1 MSDETQAGQA
11 PQSEGESPSTS
22 RRHIWRLVVA
32 VALAIWLGF
41 AAGYAVATRV
51 LSAKAAAARRPV
63 NDIMERLREPLPAAP
78 GTQVLKQ
85 NVDCGGVGWENPGR
99 INEACSLLYEKQ
111 ILLTY
116 TSDLDK
122 GPEDWMDRQRR
133 LLQVLKFYEDYFLSL
148 GLVRGN
154 MQAPDSNSTMRWGPR
169 CVFYVCADYSLVGPN
184 DREFI
189 LVHIL
194 LFDSGYAVPKR

>member
-1 MSDETQAGQA
+1 MSDDTQTGQA
-11 PQSEGESPSTS
+11 PQSEGGSPPTA

-32 VALAIWLGF
+32 VALAIGLGF
-41 AAGYAVATRV
+41 AAGYAVATHV
-51 LSAKAAAARRPV
+51 LWSKAAAARRPL
-63 NDIMERLREPLPAAP
+63 NGITERLKEPLPAAP

-85 NVDCGGVGWENPGR
+85 NVGCGGVGWENPGR
-99 INEACSLLYEKQ
+99 INEACSLFYEKQ

-116 TSDLDK
+116 TSDLAK
-122 GPEDWMDRQRR
+122 VSEDRLDRERR

-154 MQAPDSNSTMRWGPR
+154 MQAPDANSTMRWGPR

-184 DREFI
+184 DRKCI